1 MADVPPAEKNP
12 SSLAIPELSRW
23 FDDEVLPHEP
33 ELKGYLR
40 RSFPAVRDVEDV
52 VQESYV
58 RILQTHPRQAIAS
71 ARAFLFTVA
80 RRLAL
85 NLIDRQKNAATID
98 VGDFSVCPVLQDGAS
113 VSERVSREEVYN
125 LLGEALSTLPARCRE
140 ITVLRKL
147 QGLSQREVAACLG
160 LSEKTVA
167 EQVARGVRRC
177 EKFLRRRGITSS
189 REP

>member
-1 MADVPPAEKNP
+1 MPPPTPPTNQA
-12 SSLAIPELSRW
+12 ELSVSKW
-23 FDDEVLPHEP
+23 FTEEVQPHELA
-33 ELKGYLR
+33 LKGYLR
-40 RSFPAVRDVEDV
+40 RAFPAVRDVDDV

-58 RILQTHPRQAIAS
+58 RILQTHPCQPIAS

-85 NLIDRQKNAATID
+85 NLIARQKTAATIH
-98 VGDFSVCPVLQDGAS
+98 VGDFSACPVLQDGAG
-113 VSERVSREEVYN
+113 VPERVSRLEVYD
-125 LLGEALSTLPARCRE
+125 LLGEALATLPARCRE

-147 QGLSQREVAACLG
+147 QGLSQREVAARLG

-177 EKFLRRRGITSS
+177 EEFLRRRGIASS